1 MPPATSPKKQPNL
14 DAVTTINPDG
24 SRYFLHPADVTG
36 RFTSARR
43 IFGALLLVI
52 YIALPWIPVR
62 GYPALFLDL
71 AQRRFHFFGVT
82 FAVQDAWLLFFVI
95 TGLAFALFYITAL
108 FGRIWCGWACPYTI
122 FLEQIYRRIERVI
135 DGDAT
140 ARRKLD
146 AAPWGPVK
154 ATKRVLKH
162 GLFLAV
168 SALIAHVFLSYFVSI
183 PGLYDM
189 MRSSPLEHAKAFAVV
204 SFFTGAL
211 YFSFA
216 WFREQFC
223 IILCPYGRFQSVLTD
238 DHTLVIGYDE
248 KRGEPRG
255 KVGDAGSGACVDCR
269 RCVQVCPTGIDIRNG
284 LQIECIGCAACVDAC
299 DAVMTKLERPTG
311 LVRYDSLHGLK
322 GEKTRWVRPRIAVY
336 SVLLALGLA
345 VMTVSLSQV
354 TAFKVKLVRMTG
366 TPYYVTETSV
376 RNHFQLRIVNKQ
388 HETVRFRLVLKDAP
402 AGAVLPGSEAV
413 RELAAMEEELIAAP
427 VEVSRGDYAGPFS
440 FRVAL
445 ERENGKPIATV
456 PGSFIGPTAAFVHP
470 SQSPIP

>member
-1 MPPATSPKKQPNL
+1 MPRAAASKKHPNL
-14 DAVTTINPDG
+14 DTVTTINPDG
-24 SRYFLHPADVTG
+24 SRYFLHPADVSG
-36 RFTSARR
+36 PFTAARR
-43 IFGALLLVI
+43 LFGLILLAV
-52 YIALPWIPVR
+52 YVALPWIPVR
-62 GYPALFLDL
+62 GYPALFVDL
-71 AQRRFHFFGVT
+71 AHRRFHFFGVT

-122 FLEQIYRRIERVI
+122 FLEQVYRRIERFI

-140 ARRKLD
+140 VRRKLD

-154 ATKRVLKH
+154 VTKRVVKH
-162 GLFLAV
+162 GVFVAV

-183 PGLYDM
+183 QGLYEM
-189 MRSSPLEHAKAFAVV
+189 MRVSPLEHAKAFGVV
-204 SFFTGAL
+204 LFFTAAL

-223 IILCPYGRFQSVLTD
+223 IVLCPYGRFQSVLTD
-238 DHTLVIGYDE
+238 DHTLVIGYDR

-255 KVGDAGSGACVDCR
+255 KAGDATAGACVDCN
-269 RCVQVCPTGIDIRNG
+269 RCVQVCPTGIDIRDG

-322 GEKTRWVRPRIAVY
+322 GEKTRWVRPRILVY

-366 TPYYVTETSV
+366 TPYYVTETAV

-388 HETVRFRLVLKDAP
+388 HEAVRFRLVLKDAP
-402 AGAVLPGSEAV
+402 AGAVLAGGEAI
-413 RELAAMEEELIAAP
+413 RELAAMDEELIAAP
-427 VEVSRGDYAGPFS
+427 IEVSRANYAGPFH
-440 FRVAL
+440 FRVTL
-445 ERENGKPIATV
+445 ERENGEPIAAV
-456 PGSFIGPTAAFVHP
+456 SGSFIGPTAAFVHP
-470 SQSPIP
+470 KNL